1 LITVAAGVGHSLI
14 ASVKVVPGCITPVE
28 VVWRPLD
35 RESPLTAVGQ
45 NENARSLVWGSGL
58 ACGVNS
64 PLRIEPQFGKVFEDF
79 GESFADMAGDIFEN
93 NEPWTNF
100 VDDSLNIGPE
110 MSRVIGSSALPGDG
124 EWLAWVTGR
133 DEIHSTAP
141 RSAIEGFEIVP
152 DRSRIQGLLFHPRHT
167 DGRGERVPLD
177 HAHGSRS
184 EDHLASKVESSDSA
198 AEAEECGSAIEV
210 RFGM

>member
-1 LITVAAGVGHSLI
+1 V
-14 ASVKVVPGCITPVE
+14 
-28 VVWRPLD
+28 R
-35 RESPLTAVGQ
+35 
-45 NENARSLVWGSGL
+45 GSGL

-93 NEPWTNF
+93 NDPWTNF

-177 HAHGSRS
+177 HAHTSRS
-184 EDHLASKVESSDSA
+184 EDHLTSEVEPSDSA
-198 AEAEECGSAIEV
+198 AETEECGSGVEI